1 MILSTHINPNKSL
14 YVVGSRVIDILKG
27 RKLIDAQE
35 LHILYSNKY
44 KSDNLNYNYF
54 LYALDWLYILELIKI
69 NKNSKIKRCF

>member
-1 MILSTHINPNKSL
+1 MILPTYINPNKSL

-44 KSDNLNYNYF
+44 KSDSLNYNYF
-54 LYALDWLYILELIKI
+54 LYALDWLYILGLITI

>member
-1 MILSTHINPNKSL
+1 MILPTHINPNKSL
-14 YVVGSRVIDILKG
+14 YVVGSRVIDILKS

-54 LYALDWLYILELIKI
+54 LYALDWLYILELIQI